1 MWRDSINQRKKE
13 MGVSDK
19 WIAEHSHVPLR
30 TVTRIT
36 SGESP
41 ETSVSNIRAIFAV
54 LDLSMDEEFSD
65 STCVI
70 GGKRYRDLMDVNAKL
85 TAEKDAL
92 AAELERIRAE
102 LDLFKADKAAQ
113 DAALVALCAENDILR
128 VKAELKDEIIATHK
142 YYISRG

>member
-41 ETSVSNIRAIFAV
+41 RDICVQHTRHFRRAGPV
-54 LDLSMDEEFSD
+54 Y
-65 STCVI
+65 
-70 GGKRYRDLMDVNAKL
+70 G
-85 TAEKDAL
+85 
-92 AAELERIRAE
+92 
-102 LDLFKADKAAQ
+102 
-113 DAALVALCAENDILR
+113 
-128 VKAELKDEIIATHK
+128 
-142 YYISRG
+142 

>member
-19 WIAEHSHVPLR
+19 WIAENSRVPLR

-70 GGKRYRDLMDVNAKL
+70 GGKRYRDLMDANNRL
-85 TAEKDAL
+85 TAEKAEL

-113 DAALVALCAENDILR
+113 DAALVALRAENDILR
-128 VKAELKDEIIATHK
+128 VKVDLKDEIIATHK

>member
-19 WIAEHSHVPLR
+19 WIAEKSRVPLR

-85 TAEKDAL
+85 TSEKDAL

-113 DAALVALCAENDILR
+113 DAALVALRAENDILR

>member
-1 MWRDSINQRKKE
+1 MWRDAINQRKKE

-19 WIAEHSHVPLR
+19 WIAEHSRVPLR

-41 ETSVSNIRAIFAV
+41 ETSVSNINAIFAV

-70 GGKRYRDLMDVNAKL
+70 GGKRYRDLMDINAKL

-102 LDLFKADKAAQ
+102 LDLFKADKAVQ
-113 DAALVALCAENDILR
+113 DATLVALRAENDILR
-128 VKAELKDEIIATHK
+128 VKVELKDEIIATHN
-142 YYISRG
+142 YYIKRG

>member
-1 MWRDSINQRKKE
+1 MWRDAINQRKKE

-19 WIAEHSHVPLR
+19 WIAEHSRVPLR

-41 ETSVSNIRAIFAV
+41 ETSVSNIKAIFGV

-65 STCVI
+65 TNCVI
-70 GGKRYRDLMDVNAKL
+70 GGKRYRDLMEVNTKLTEANAAL
-85 TAEKDAL
+85 TAELD
-92 AAELERIRAE
+92 RIRAE
-102 LDLFKADKAAQ
+102 MELFKADKAAQ
-113 DAALVALCAENDILR
+113 DATVVALRAENDILR
-128 VKAELKDEIIATHK
+128 VKVDLKDEIIATHK

>member
-65 STCVI
+65 SSCVI
-70 GGKRYRDLMDVNAKL
+70 GGKRYRDLMETNAKL
-85 TAEKDAL
+85 TRENATL
-92 AAELERIRAE
+92 TAELEDLRSELQKLKDDLANMDIQNAALQYDIGIMRVK
-102 LDLFKADKAAQ
+102 LDLMEKI
-113 DAALVALCAENDILR
+113 V
-128 VKAELKDEIIATHK
+128 ELHD
-142 YYISRG
+142 YYRTKG

>member
-1 MWRDSINQRKKE
+1 M
-13 MGVSDK
+13 
-19 WIAEHSHVPLR
+19 
-30 TVTRIT
+30 
-36 SGESP
+36 
-41 ETSVSNIRAIFAV
+41 SNIRAIFAV

-85 TAEKDAL
+85 TSEKDAL

-113 DAALVALCAENDILR
+113 DAALVALRAENDILR

>member
-19 WIAEHSHVPLR
+19 WIAEKSRVPLR

-85 TAEKDAL
+85 TSEKDAL

-113 DAALVALCAENDILR
+113 DAALVALHAENDILR